1 MKEIL
6 IPDFLKGWYWSS
18 MDFPEELKYSKE
30 HIWVRVEGN
39 KAVVGITDYAQSE
52 LGKITSIEL
61 PEAGD
66 EIQQE
71 DSFGS
76 IEARKTVADLYA
88 PLTGTVLELNEE
100 LLDNPALLNEDPYD
114 SGWIIVVS
122 LDDPEELTLLLS
134 AEEYADALEEF
145 D

>member
-1 MKEIL
+1 
-6 IPDFLKGWYWSS
+6 
-18 MDFPEELKYSKE
+18 MDFPEELQYTKE
-30 HIWVRVEGN
+30 HIWVRVEGG

-61 PEAGD
+61 PEVGD

-114 SGWIIVVS
+114 SGWILVIS

-134 AEEYADALEEF
+134 AEEYADAQEEF

>member
-1 MKEIL
+1 LKEIL

-30 HIWVRVEGN
+30 HIWVRVEGD

-88 PLTGTVLELNEE
+88 PLSGTVLELNEE

-122 LDDPEELTLLLS
+122 LDDPEELALLLS

>member
-1 MKEIL
+1 
-6 IPDFLKGWYWSS
+6 

-30 HIWVRVEGN
+30 HIWVRVEGGR
-39 KAVVGITDYAQSE
+39 AYIGITDYAQEE

-61 PEAGD
+61 PEVGD
-66 EIQQE
+66 EIEQE

-88 PLTGTVLELNEE
+88 PLSGPVLEVNVE

-114 SGWIIVVS
+114 SGWIAVIS
-122 LDDPEELTLLLS
+122 IEDPEELTLLLS
-134 AEEYADALEEF
+134 ADEYGDTLGEF

>member
-1 MKEIL
+1 
-6 IPDFLKGWYWSS
+6 

-30 HIWVRVEGN
+30 HIWVRVEGG
-39 KAVVGITDYAQSE
+39 KAFIGITDYAQEE

-61 PEAGD
+61 PEVGD
-66 EIQQE
+66 EIEQE

-76 IEARKTVADLYA
+76 IEARKTVAELYA
-88 PLTGTVLELNEE
+88 PLSGPVLEVNVE

-114 SGWIIVVS
+114 SGWIAVIS
-122 LDDPEELTLLLS
+122 IEDPEELNLLLS
-134 AEEYADALEEF
+134 ADEYGDTLGEF

>member
-1 MKEIL
+1 
-6 IPDFLKGWYWSS
+6 

-122 LDDPEELTLLLS
+122 LDDPEELALLLS

>member
-1 MKEIL
+1 
-6 IPDFLKGWYWSS
+6 
-18 MDFPEELKYSKE
+18 MDFPEELQYSKE
-30 HIWVRVEGN
+30 HIWVRVEGG
-39 KAVVGITDYAQSE
+39 KAVVGITDYAQGE

-61 PEAGD
+61 PEVGD

-114 SGWIIVVS
+114 SGWIMIIS

-134 AEEYADALEEF
+134 AEEYAEALEDF
-145 D
+145 DS